1 MKILQVGP
9 NSVHVSSFV
18 SAIIS
23 EQNEL
28 FLLSEESCDFEGIK
42 KNYVVSFRTINPIK
56 IVRNNFKIKQILNE
70 IQPDFIHIHQVNRLA
85 FFVSIIARK
94 LNIRVVTTAWGSD
107 VLLVPKKNLIYRF
120 LVKKSLQNSNVVS
133 ADSNDMIDAMKNL
146 FPVGDYRLLQYGI
159 DPIESAEKENIVY
172 SNRLHEPLYR
182 ISQVINYF
190 AEFIKS
196 NPNWILV
203 IAGTGSETEN
213 LQKHTSELKLDSKI
227 KFVGW
232 QKRDENRA
240 WYAKSRIYISIP
252 ESDGTSVSVLEAMS
266 AGCIPVVADL
276 PVSHEWIV
284 TGQNG
289 IIEKKNQNPLEEA
302 INLDAE
308 KCSNT
313 NSTLIKDKAT
323 RAASVR
329 AFMQLYIGV

>member
-42 KNYVVSFRTINPIK
+42 KKYVVSFRTINPIK

-70 IQPDFIHIHQVNRLA
+70 IQPDIIHIHQVNRLA
-85 FFVSIIARK
+85 FFVSRIARK

-107 VLLVPKKNLIYRF
+107 VLLVPKKNLFYRF

-133 ADSNDMIDAMKNL
+133 ADSNDMIDSMKNL

-159 DPIESAEKENIVY
+159 DPIESTEKENIIY

-196 NPNWILV
+196 NPNWVLV

-284 TGQNG
+284 AGQNG

-302 INLDAE
+302 INLNAE

-313 NSTLIKDKAT
+313 NSTLINEKAT
-323 RAASVR
+323 RPASVR
-329 AFMQLYIGV
+329 AFMQLYVGV